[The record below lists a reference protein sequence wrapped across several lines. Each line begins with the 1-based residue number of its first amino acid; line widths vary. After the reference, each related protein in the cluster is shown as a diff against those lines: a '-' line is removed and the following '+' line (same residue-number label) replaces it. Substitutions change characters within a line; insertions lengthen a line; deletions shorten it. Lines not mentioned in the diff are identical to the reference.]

1 MWNTI
6 WTFFHQLASPPF
18 FYRIAGKLIPWFAG
32 FFLIFLMI
40 GLYGALIYS
49 PIDYQQKDSVR
60 IMYVHVPSA
69 WMSMFVY
76 MVMAL
81 SGIIAIVWR
90 IKIAEVVAASAAP
103 IGASFAFLALATGSL
118 WGKTSWG
125 TWWVWDA
132 RLTSTLILFFLYLG
146 IIALNAA
153 IEDKRTAARACAILA
168 IVGAVNIP
176 IIVYSVEWWNTL
188 HQKAT
193 ISILKMKSAIHIDM
207 LIPLLIMALAFK
219 LFFMMVLLM
228 RARVEVLEREKNSKW
243 VQELVK

>member
-1 MWNTI
+1 MWKTI

-18 FYRIAGKLIPWFAG
+18 FYRIAGKLIPWFAS
-32 FFLIFLMI
+32 FFLIFLI
-40 GLYGALIYS
+40 LGLYGALIYS

-60 IMYVHVPSA
+60 IMYIHVPAA

-76 MVMAL
+76 MIMAMA
-81 SGIIAIVWR
+81 GIIAIVWR
-90 IKIAEVVAASAAP
+90 IKIAEVIAASAAP
-103 IGASFAFLALATGSL
+103 IGASFAFLALATGAL

-146 IIALNAA
+146 VIALNAA

-193 ISILKMKSAIHIDM
+193 ISLLKMKSAIHIDM

-243 VQELVK
+243 VQQLVE